1 MIDLHCHFLPGVD
14 DGPDTLDESLDM
26 ARAAVADGITHT
38 VFTSHV
44 DPELYGNQRSTLAPV
59 FTAFA
64 QRLAAEGIPLQTR
77 LGGEARL
84 CPELL
89 DLLAQDEVPFL
100 GEVDGYRILLLEF
113 PHQMVPVGSERF
125 IHALLRQKIRPLIA
139 HPERNKAI
147 MAQPERVEDFC
158 DAGCWLQ
165 ITAGSLVGR
174 FGSTAQRVAH
184 TLIET
189 GYHCLAAT
197 DAHNLGSRPPYL
209 SEARDALTSRYGA
222 EVAQRMVVQR
232 PGHIFGLEPA

>member
-14 DGPDTLDESLDM
+14 DGPETVDESIAM
-26 ARAAVADGITHT
+26 ARAAVADGITHS

-59 FTAFA
+59 FAQFN
-64 QRLAAEGIPLQTR
+64 QRLAQEGIALQTR

-89 DLLAQDEVPFL
+89 ELIEQEEVPFL
-100 GEVDGYRILLLEF
+100 GEVDGWRILLLEF

-147 MAQPERVEDFC
+147 MAQPERVEDLC

-165 ITAGSLVGR
+165 LTAGSIAGR
-174 FGSTAQRVAH
+174 FGTNCQRVAH
-184 TLIET
+184 TLIEA
-189 GYHCLAAT
+189 GYYCLAAT
-197 DAHNLGSRPPYL
+197 DAHNLGSRPPFL
-209 SEARDALTSRYGA
+209 SEARDALTARYGA
-222 EVAQRMVVQR
+222 EVAQRMVVER
-232 PGHIFGLEPA
+232 PGHILGLPPT